1 MKSRNSVRISSFS
14 ASYVYKTFLWMKTE
28 AKLQVRMRKMAK
40 DKDNYGAGSLTVLEG
55 LDAVRKRPGMYI
67 GTTDSQGLMHCLW
80 EIIDNS
86 VDEALAGVCNHI
98 VVTLHSDGSVEVAD
112 NGRGIPVDIEPKTK
126 LTGVEV
132 VLTKLHAGAKFGS
145 SSYGASGGLHG
156 VGSSVVN
163 ALSARLDVEV
173 DRDGKTHHMS
183 FHQGH
188 PGVYTD
194 VDPAHPSPDAPFKR
208 TRKNR
213 PTELEIIGKV
223 SPKTTGTRI
232 RYWADPEIFNDTA
245 EFSYEQLVDRVRQT
259 SFLVPGLKITVIDEN
274 IPETGDESI
283 DEMLEIDDITN
294 TADDESQDFEGT
306 QEVAQSQEPV
316 ADNDA
321 QMQKR
326 DESDDAENAVAGQ
339 TVETDA
345 VAQPQESKYTHARI
359 EEFCHTGGVK
369 DFVDYLSKG
378 EAVSDIWRVTG
389 EDTYVEET
397 QAVGDGG
404 ELHAQKVTRKCAVDI
419 AMRWTNGYDTT
430 MRSFVNVVETP
441 GGGTHV
447 DGYLLGMTKQI
458 RKAIEDNARKLK
470 VNLKDSNMKV
480 ERDDI
485 LAGLVA
491 VITVR
496 IAEPQFQG
504 QTKDVLGT
512 AQVKPIVSK
521 MTDKQF
527 GEMITGS
534 KRGYKE
540 QSGRVLEK
548 IVGEMH
554 ARIQARKTKEVTRR
568 KNALES
574 ASMPPK
580 LSDCQP
586 GNDDVAELFIV
597 EGDSALG
604 TAKAARNSGFQ
615 ALLPIRG
622 KILNVQK
629 ASLSQMLSNKE
640 CAAIIQV
647 VGAGSGASFDIE
659 QARYNKVIMM
669 TDADVDGAHIRILL
683 LTLFY
688 RYMRPL
694 IEYGHVYA
702 AVPPLHR
709 IALTG
714 ARKGEYIYTYSDDE
728 LAGKLAELDKK
739 HISYNED
746 IQRYKGLGEMDADQL
761 ADTTMDPR
769 TRMLRRIR
777 MEDAEQASQIFSLL
791 MGDDV
796 PPRKAFIVENA
807 DDFDRSKIDT

>member
-1 MKSRNSVRISSFS
+1 
-14 ASYVYKTFLWMKTE
+14 
-28 AKLQVRMRKMAK
+28 MA
-40 DKDNYGAGSLTVLEG
+40 KDNYGAGSLTVLEG

-86 VDEALAGVCNHI
+86 VDEALAGACNHI

-112 NGRGIPVDIEPKTK
+112 NGRGIPVDVEPKTK

-132 VLTKLHAGAKFGS
+132 VLTKLHAGAKFGN

-163 ALSARLDVEV
+163 ALSSRLDVEV

-188 PGVYTD
+188 PGVYAD
-194 VDPAHPSPDAPFKR
+194 ADPEHPSPDSPFKR

-245 EFSYEQLVDRVRQT
+245 EFSYEQLIDRVRQT

-283 DEMLEIDDITN
+283 DEMREIDVL
-294 TADDESQDFEGT
+294 ADGTSDAVVDATDEVDDTDNIGSAIEGFD
-306 QEVAQSQEPV
+306 EVAV
-316 ADNDA
+316 DNADEV
-321 QMQKR
+321 
-326 DESDDAENAVAGQ
+326 ESPENATGD
-339 TVETDA
+339 E
-345 VAQPQESKYTHARI
+345 QPSQPSQPARQRYGHARV
-359 EEFCHTGGVK
+359 EEFCHNGGVK
-369 DFVDYLSKG
+369 DFVDFLSKG
-378 EAVSDIWRVTG
+378 EAVSDIWRITG
-389 EDTYVEET
+389 DDTYVEET
-397 QAVGDGG
+397 QAVGEGG
-404 ELHAQKVTRKCAVDI
+404 ELHAQKVTRDCAVDI

-441 GGGTHV
+441 GGGMHV
-447 DGYLLGMTKQI
+447 DGFLQGITKQI
-458 RKAIEDNARKLK
+458 RKAVEDNARKLK

-485 LAGLVA
+485 MAGLVA
-491 VITVR
+491 VVTVR

-512 AQVKPIVSK
+512 AQVKPIVTR
-521 MTDKQF
+521 MTDRQF

-629 ASLSQMLSNKE
+629 ASLAQMLSNKE

-659 QARYNKVIMM
+659 QARYNKIIMM

-694 IEYGHVYA
+694 IEHGHVYA

-714 ARKGEYIYTYSDDE
+714 AHKGEYIYTYSDDE
-728 LAGKLAELDKK
+728 LAGKLSELERK
-739 HISYNED
+739 HIGYNDD

-777 MEDAEQASQIFSLL
+777 MEDAEQANEIFSLL

>member
-1 MKSRNSVRISSFS
+1 
-14 ASYVYKTFLWMKTE
+14 
-28 AKLQVRMRKMAK
+28 MA
-40 DKDNYGAGSLTVLEG
+40 DSYGARSLTVLEG

-86 VDEALAGVCNHI
+86 VDEALAGVCTKI
-98 VVTLHSDGSVEVAD
+98 VVTLHADGSISVAD
-112 NGRGIPVDIEPKTK
+112 NGRGIPVDIEPKTG

-132 VLTKLHAGAKFGS
+132 VLTKLHAGAKFGND
-145 SSYGASGGLHG
+145 SYNAVGGLHG

-163 ALSARLDVEV
+163 ALSSRLDVEV
-173 DRDGKTHHMS
+173 DRNGKTYRME

-188 PGVYTD
+188 PGIFQD
-194 VDPAHPSPDAPFKR
+194 VEADSPSPESHFTR

-213 PTELEIIGKV
+213 PTELREVGKV

-232 RYWADPEIFNDTA
+232 RYWADPEIFNETA
-245 EFSYEQLVDRVRQT
+245 RFSYDQLIDRVRQT
-259 SFLVPGLKITVIDEN
+259 SFLVPGLKLVVIDEN
-274 IPETGDESI
+274 IPENIHEDVHEDVHEDTGEDAAENGVRNAIEDVDESAAEEAAEEAGI
-283 DEMLEIDDITN
+283 SAVSETEAHLS
-294 TADDESQDFEGT
+294 ESMPL
-306 QEVAQSQEPV
+306 VPSHHRV
-316 ADNDA
+316 
-321 QMQKR
+321 
-326 DESDDAENAVAGQ
+326 
-339 TVETDA
+339 VEFMH
-345 VAQPQESKYTHARI
+345 E
-359 EEFCHTGGVK
+359 GGVK
-369 DFVDYLSKG
+369 DFVDFLTVG
-378 EAVSDIWRVTG
+378 EAISDVWHVTG
-389 EDTYVEET
+389 EASYEEET
-397 QAVGDGG
+397 QKVEPNG
-404 ELHAQKVTRKCAVDI
+404 ELKAEKVRRVCGVDI
-419 AMRWTNGYDTT
+419 AMRWVNGYETV

-441 GGGTHV
+441 GGGMHV
-447 DGYLLGMTKQI
+447 DGYLNALTRQV
-458 RKAIEDNARKLK
+458 RKCVEANARKFK
-470 VNLKDSNMKV
+470 VNLKDSHTKI
-480 ERDDI
+480 EREDI
-485 LAGLVA
+485 LAGLV
-491 VITVR
+491 VVVTVR

-512 AQVKPIVSK
+512 AQVKPIVTR

-527 GEMITGS
+527 GEIINGS
-534 KRGYKE
+534 RRGFKD
-540 QSGRVLEK
+540 QSLRVLDK

-554 ARIQARKTKEVTRR
+554 ARVQARKTKEVTRR

-574 ASMPPK
+574 ASMPAK
-580 LSDCQP
+580 LSDSQP
-586 GNDDVAELFIV
+586 GNDDIAELFIV

-604 TAKAARNSGFQ
+604 TAKAARNSMFQ

-629 ASLSQMLSNKE
+629 ASLNQMLSNKE

-659 QARYNKVIMM
+659 QARYSKIIMM

-694 IEYGHVYA
+694 IEAGRVYA

-709 IALTG
+709 IALAG
-714 ARKGEYIYTYSDDE
+714 KHKGEYIYTYSDDE
-728 LAGKLAELDKK
+728 LAKRLSDLKRQRIDFR
-739 HISYNED
+739 ED
-746 IQRYKGLGEMDADQL
+746 VQRYKGLGEMDADQL

-777 MEDAEQASQIFSLL
+777 MEDAENASDIFSLL
-791 MGDDV
+791 MGDEV
-796 PPRKAFIVENA
+796 PPRKQFIVENA

>member
-1 MKSRNSVRISSFS
+1 MPKEE
-14 ASYVYKTFLWMKTE
+14 YG
-28 AKLQVRMRKMAK
+28 AK
-40 DKDNYGAGSLTVLEG
+40 DLSVLEG

-86 VDEALAGVCNHI
+86 VDEALAGFCNNI
-98 VVTLHSDGSVEVAD
+98 VVTLHTDGSVEVAD
-112 NGRGIPVDIEPKTK
+112 NGRGIPVDKEPKTG
-126 LTGVEV
+126 LSGVEV
-132 VLTKLHAGAKFGS
+132 VLTKLHAGAKFGN
-145 SSYGASGGLHG
+145 SSYNAVGGLHG

-163 ALSARLDVEV
+163 ALSSRLDVEV
-173 DRDGKTHHMS
+173 DRDGKTHHMA

-188 PGVYTD
+188 PGVYAD
-194 VDPAHPSPDAPFKR
+194 ADPANPSPDSPFKR
-208 TRKNR
+208 TRKNK

-232 RYWADPEIFNDTA
+232 RYWYDPEIFNKTA
-245 EFSYEQLVDRVRQT
+245 EFSYEQLIDRVRQT
-259 SFLVPGLKITVIDEN
+259 SFLVPGLKITIVDEN
-274 IPETGDESI
+274 VPETNGADTVGTEPNEDVAVVAESLNADE
-283 DEMLEIDDITN
+283 
-294 TADDESQDFEGT
+294 TANATESFSGEDSPLDGFAEL
-306 QEVAQSQEPV
+306 
-316 ADNDA
+316 
-321 QMQKR
+321 
-326 DESDDAENAVAGQ
+326 SDDASVDGDTEAPDEEDFSLSSATEVVDGAFGEQ
-339 TVETDA
+339 PAHPRTVE
-345 VAQPQESKYTHARI
+345 
-359 EEFCHTGGVK
+359 FLHTGGVK
-369 DFVDYLSKG
+369 DFVDFLSKG
-378 EAVSDIWRVTG
+378 EPISDIWRIQG
-389 EDTYVEET
+389 EGTYKEET
-397 QAVGDGG
+397 QAVGEGG
-404 ELHAQKVTRKCAVDI
+404 ELHAQEIERTCGVDI
-419 AMRWTNGYDTT
+419 ALRWVNGYDTT
-430 MRSFVNVVETP
+430 IMSFVNIVETP
-441 GGGTHV
+441 GGGMHV
-447 DGYLLGMTKQI
+447 DGFMNAITKQI
-458 RKAIEDNARKLK
+458 RKAVEDNARKLK
-470 VNLKDSNMKV
+470 VNLKDSAMKV

-485 LAGLVA
+485 QAGLVA
-491 VITVR
+491 VVTARV
-496 IAEPQFQG
+496 AEPQFQG

-512 AQVKPIVSK
+512 AQVKPIVTRL
-521 MTDKQF
+521 TDKQF

-540 QSGRVLEK
+540 QSARVLEK

-554 ARIQARKTKEVTRR
+554 ARIQSRKAKEVTRR

-574 ASMPPK
+574 ASMPAK

-604 TAKAARNSGFQ
+604 TAKAARNAGFQ

-629 ASLSQMLSNKE
+629 ASITQMLSNKE

-647 VGAGSGASFDIE
+647 VGAGSGQSFDIE
-659 QARYNKVIMM
+659 QSRYHKIIMM

-694 IEYGHVYA
+694 IEHGYVYA

-714 ARKGEYIYTYSDDE
+714 SHKGEYIYTYSDDE
-728 LAGKLAELDKK
+728 LAGKLTDLDKK
-739 HISYNED
+739 RIGYNDD

-777 MEDAEQASQIFSLL
+777 MEDAAQASEIFNLL
-791 MGDDV
+791 MGDEV
-796 PPRKAFIVENA
+796 PPRKQFIVDNA

>member
-1 MKSRNSVRISSFS
+1 MPKEE
-14 ASYVYKTFLWMKTE
+14 YG
-28 AKLQVRMRKMAK
+28 AK
-40 DKDNYGAGSLTVLEG
+40 DLSVLEG

-86 VDEALAGVCNHI
+86 VDEALAGFCNNI
-98 VVTLHSDGSVEVAD
+98 VVTLHTDGSVEVAD
-112 NGRGIPVDIEPKTK
+112 NGRGIPVDKEPKTG
-126 LTGVEV
+126 LSGVEV
-132 VLTKLHAGAKFGS
+132 VLTKLHAGAKFGN
-145 SSYGASGGLHG
+145 SSYNAVGGLHG

-163 ALSARLDVEV
+163 ALSSRLDVEV
-173 DRDGKTHHMS
+173 DRDGKTHHMA

-188 PGVYTD
+188 PGVYAD
-194 VDPAHPSPDAPFKR
+194 ADPANPSPDSPFKR
-208 TRKNR
+208 TRKNK

-232 RYWADPEIFNDTA
+232 RYWYDPEIFNKTA
-245 EFSYEQLVDRVRQT
+245 EFSYEQLIDRVRQT
-259 SFLVPGLKITVIDEN
+259 SFLVPGLKITIVDEN
-274 IPETGDESI
+274 VPETNGADTVGTEPNEDVAVVAESLNAN
-283 DEMLEIDDITN
+283 E
-294 TADDESQDFEGT
+294 TANATESFSGEDSPLDGFAEL
-306 QEVAQSQEPV
+306 
-316 ADNDA
+316 
-321 QMQKR
+321 
-326 DESDDAENAVAGQ
+326 SDDASVDGDTEALDEEDFSLSSATEVVDGAFGEQ
-339 TVETDA
+339 PAHPRTVE
-345 VAQPQESKYTHARI
+345 
-359 EEFCHTGGVK
+359 FLHTGGVK
-369 DFVDYLSKG
+369 DFVDFLSKG
-378 EAVSDIWRVTG
+378 EPISDIWRIQG
-389 EDTYVEET
+389 EGTYKEET
-397 QAVGDGG
+397 QAVGEGG
-404 ELHAQKVTRKCAVDI
+404 ELHAQEIERTCGVDI
-419 AMRWTNGYDTT
+419 ALRWVNGYDTT
-430 MRSFVNVVETP
+430 IMSFVNIVETP
-441 GGGTHV
+441 GGGMHV
-447 DGYLLGMTKQI
+447 DGFMNAITKQI
-458 RKAIEDNARKLK
+458 RKAVEDNARKLK
-470 VNLKDSNMKV
+470 VNLKDSAMKV

-485 LAGLVA
+485 QAGLVA
-491 VITVR
+491 VVTARV
-496 IAEPQFQG
+496 AEPQFQG

-512 AQVKPIVSK
+512 AQVKPIVTRL
-521 MTDKQF
+521 TDKQF

-540 QSGRVLEK
+540 QSARVLEK

-554 ARIQARKTKEVTRR
+554 ARIQSRKAKEVTRR

-574 ASMPPK
+574 ASMPAK

-604 TAKAARNSGFQ
+604 TAKAARNAGFQ

-629 ASLSQMLSNKE
+629 ASITQMLSNKE

-647 VGAGSGASFDIE
+647 VGAGSGQSFDIE
-659 QARYNKVIMM
+659 QSRYHKIIMM

-694 IEYGHVYA
+694 IEHGYVYA

-714 ARKGEYIYTYSDDE
+714 SHKGEYIYTYSDDE
-728 LAGKLAELDKK
+728 LAGKLADLDKK
-739 HISYNED
+739 RIGYNDD

-777 MEDAEQASQIFSLL
+777 MEDAAQASEIFNLL
-791 MGDDV
+791 MGDEV
-796 PPRKAFIVENA
+796 PPRKQFIVDNA

>member
-1 MKSRNSVRISSFS
+1 MKSRNSVRISNFS

-132 VLTKLHAGAKFGS
+132 VLTKLHAGAKFGN

-163 ALSARLDVEV
+163 ALSSRLDVEV

-194 VDPAHPSPDAPFKR
+194 ADPEHPSPDAPFKR

-245 EFSYEQLVDRVRQT
+245 EFSYEQLIDRVRQT

-274 IPETGDESI
+274 IPETGDESV
-283 DEMLEIDDITN
+283 DEMLEVDDIAN
-294 TADDESQDFEGT
+294 AAGDEPQEIAESDESEHDAAGHEEAAEQIEEAD
-306 QEVAQSQEPV
+306 VA
-316 ADNDA
+316 
-321 QMQKR
+321 
-326 DESDDAENAVAGQ
+326 
-339 TVETDA
+339 
-345 VAQPQESKYTHARI
+345 AQPQGSKYTHSRI

-378 EAVSDIWRVTG
+378 EAVSAIWRITG

-404 ELHAQKVTRKCAVDI
+404 ELHAQKVTRNCAVDI

-447 DGYLLGMTKQI
+447 DGYLLGLTKQI

-491 VITVR
+491 VVTVR

-521 MTDKQF
+521 MTDRQF

-714 ARKGEYIYTYSDDE
+714 AHKGEYIYTYSDDE
-728 LAGKLAELDKK
+728 LAGKLADLDKK

>member
-1 MKSRNSVRISSFS
+1 M
-14 ASYVYKTFLWMKTE
+14 ASLKEQEQYD
-28 AKLQVRMRKMAK
+28 A
-40 DKDNYGAGSLTVLEG
+40 DSLTVLEG

-80 EIIDNS
+80 EIIDNA
-86 VDEALAGVCNHI
+86 VDEALAGACNHI
-98 VVTLHSDGSVEVAD
+98 IVTLHNDGSIEVAD
-112 NGRGIPVDIEPKTK
+112 NGRGIPVDVEPKTK

-132 VLTKLHAGAKFGS
+132 VLTKLHAGAKFGNA
-145 SSYGASGGLHG
+145 SYNAAGGLHG

-163 ALSARLDVEV
+163 ALSLRLDVEV
-173 DRDGKTHHMS
+173 DRDGKTHHMA

-188 PGVYTD
+188 PGVYSD
-194 VDPAHPSPDAPFKR
+194 ADPENPSPASPFKR
-208 TRKNR
+208 TRKNK
-213 PTELEIIGKV
+213 PTELEIIGTV
-223 SPKTTGTRI
+223 SPKTTGTRV
-232 RYWADPEIFNDTA
+232 RYWADPEIFNSTA
-245 EFSYEQLVDRVRQT
+245 RFSYEQLIDRVRQT
-259 SFLVPGLKITVIDEN
+259 SFLVPGLRITVIDEHV
-274 IPETGDESI
+274 PEGEFSDI
-283 DEMLEIDDITN
+283 QEIDVSASDDANAN
-294 TADDESQDFEGT
+294 TSDLTDDLAFKDESQATVDNESN
-306 QEVAQSQEPV
+306 ELNQSEYESEES
-316 ADNDA
+316 
-321 QMQKR
+321 
-326 DESDDAENAVAGQ
+326 ESDGESEVESDGEIDSESEESEESEESTEQSVANSESARELQ
-339 TVETDA
+339 NNHHPRVVEFL
-345 VAQPQESKYTHARI
+345 HN
-359 EEFCHTGGVK
+359 GGVK
-369 DFVDYLSKG
+369 DFVDFLSKG
-378 EAVSDIWRVTG
+378 QAISDIWRISG

-397 QAVGDGG
+397 QAVDSAGG
-404 ELHAQKVTRKCAVDI
+404 LHAQQVTRKCGVDI
-419 AMRWTNGYDTT
+419 AMRWVNGYDSTII
-430 MRSFVNVVETP
+430 SFVNVVETP
-441 GGGTHV
+441 GGGMHV
-447 DGYLLGMTKQI
+447 DGFLQGLTKQI
-458 RKAIEDNARKLK
+458 RKAVEDNARKLK
-470 VNLKDSNMKV
+470 VNLKDSNTKI

-485 LAGLVA
+485 LAGMVA
-491 VITVR
+491 VVTVR

-512 AQVKPIVSK
+512 AQVKPIVTK
-521 MTDKQF
+521 MTDAQF
-527 GEMITGS
+527 GEMISGS
-534 KRGYKE
+534 KRGFKE
-540 QSGRVLEK
+540 QSARVLEK
-548 IVGEMH
+548 IVSEMH

-604 TAKAARNSGFQ
+604 TAKAARNSAFQ

-629 ASLSQMLSNKE
+629 ASLAQMLSNKE

-647 VGAGSGASFDIE
+647 VGAGSGASFDIS
-659 QARYNKVIMM
+659 QARYNKIVMM

-694 IEYGHVYA
+694 IENGHVYA

-709 IALTG
+709 IALAG
-714 ARKGEYIYTYSDDE
+714 KHKGEYIYTYSDDE
-728 LAGKLAELDKK
+728 LAGKLDDLQAKGIDFN
-739 HISYNED
+739 SD

-777 MEDAEQASQIFSLL
+777 MEDAQQASEVFDLL

-796 PPRKAFIVENA
+796 PPRKQFIVDNA

>member
-1 MKSRNSVRISSFS
+1 MPKEE
-14 ASYVYKTFLWMKTE
+14 YG
-28 AKLQVRMRKMAK
+28 AK
-40 DKDNYGAGSLTVLEG
+40 DLSVLEG

-86 VDEALAGVCNHI
+86 VDEALAGFCNNI
-98 VVTLHSDGSVEVAD
+98 VVTLHTDGSVEVAD
-112 NGRGIPVDIEPKTK
+112 NGRGIPVDKEPKTG
-126 LTGVEV
+126 LSGVEV
-132 VLTKLHAGAKFGS
+132 VLTKLHAGAKFGN
-145 SSYGASGGLHG
+145 SSYNAVGGLHG

-163 ALSARLDVEV
+163 ALSSRLDVEV
-173 DRDGKTHHMS
+173 DRDGKTHHMA

-188 PGVYTD
+188 PGVYAD
-194 VDPAHPSPDAPFKR
+194 ADPVNPSPDSPFKR
-208 TRKNR
+208 TRKNK

-232 RYWADPEIFNDTA
+232 RYWYDPEIFNKTA
-245 EFSYEQLVDRVRQT
+245 EFSYEQLIDRVRQT
-259 SFLVPGLKITVIDEN
+259 SFLVPGLKITIVDEN
-274 IPETGDESI
+274 VPETNGADTVGTEPNEDVAVVAESLNAN
-283 DEMLEIDDITN
+283 E
-294 TADDESQDFEGT
+294 TANATESFSGEDSPLDGFAEL
-306 QEVAQSQEPV
+306 
-316 ADNDA
+316 
-321 QMQKR
+321 
-326 DESDDAENAVAGQ
+326 SDDASVDGDTEALDEEDFSLSSATEVVDGAFGEQ
-339 TVETDA
+339 PAHPRTVE
-345 VAQPQESKYTHARI
+345 
-359 EEFCHTGGVK
+359 FLHTGGVK
-369 DFVDYLSKG
+369 DFVDFLSKG
-378 EAVSDIWRVTG
+378 EPISDIWRIQG
-389 EDTYVEET
+389 EGTYKEET
-397 QAVGDGG
+397 QAVGEGG
-404 ELHAQKVTRKCAVDI
+404 ELHAQEIERTCGVDI
-419 AMRWTNGYDTT
+419 ALRWVNGYDTT
-430 MRSFVNVVETP
+430 IMSFVNIVETP
-441 GGGTHV
+441 GGGMHV
-447 DGYLLGMTKQI
+447 DGFMNAITKQI
-458 RKAIEDNARKLK
+458 RKAVEDNARKLK
-470 VNLKDSNMKV
+470 VNLKDSAMKV

-485 LAGLVA
+485 QAGLVA
-491 VITVR
+491 VVTARV
-496 IAEPQFQG
+496 AEPQFQG

-512 AQVKPIVSK
+512 AQVKPIVTRL
-521 MTDKQF
+521 TDKQF

-540 QSGRVLEK
+540 QSARVLEK

-554 ARIQARKTKEVTRR
+554 ARIQSRKAKEVTRR

-574 ASMPPK
+574 ASMPAK

-604 TAKAARNSGFQ
+604 TAKAARNAGFQ

-629 ASLSQMLSNKE
+629 ASITQMLSNKE

-647 VGAGSGASFDIE
+647 VGAGSGQSFDIE
-659 QARYNKVIMM
+659 QSRYHKIIMM

-694 IEYGHVYA
+694 IEHGYVYA

-714 ARKGEYIYTYSDDE
+714 SHKGEYIYTYSDDE
-728 LAGKLAELDKK
+728 LAGKLADLNKK
-739 HISYNED
+739 RIGYNDD

-777 MEDAEQASQIFSLL
+777 MEDAAQASEIFNLL
-791 MGDDV
+791 MGDEV
-796 PPRKAFIVENA
+796 PPRKQFIVDNA

>member
-1 MKSRNSVRISSFS
+1 MPKEE
-14 ASYVYKTFLWMKTE
+14 YG
-28 AKLQVRMRKMAK
+28 AK
-40 DKDNYGAGSLTVLEG
+40 DLSVLEG

-86 VDEALAGVCNHI
+86 VDEALAGFCNNI
-98 VVTLHSDGSVEVAD
+98 VVTLHTDGSVEVAD
-112 NGRGIPVDIEPKTK
+112 NGRGIPVDKEPKTG
-126 LTGVEV
+126 LSGVEV
-132 VLTKLHAGAKFGS
+132 VLTKLHAGAKFGN
-145 SSYGASGGLHG
+145 SSYNAVGGLHG

-163 ALSARLDVEV
+163 ALSSRLDVEV
-173 DRDGKTHHMS
+173 DRDGKTHHMA

-188 PGVYTD
+188 PGVYAD
-194 VDPAHPSPDAPFKR
+194 ADPANPSPDSPFKR
-208 TRKNR
+208 TRKNK

-232 RYWADPEIFNDTA
+232 RYWYDPEIFNKTA
-245 EFSYEQLVDRVRQT
+245 EFSYEQLIDRVRQT
-259 SFLVPGLKITVIDEN
+259 SFLVPGLKITIVDEN
-274 IPETGDESI
+274 VPETNGADTVGTEPNEDVAVVAESLNAN
-283 DEMLEIDDITN
+283 E
-294 TADDESQDFEGT
+294 TANATESFSGEDSPLDGFAEL
-306 QEVAQSQEPV
+306 
-316 ADNDA
+316 
-321 QMQKR
+321 
-326 DESDDAENAVAGQ
+326 SDDASVDGDTEAPDEEDFSLSSATEVVDGAFGEQ
-339 TVETDA
+339 PAHPRTVE
-345 VAQPQESKYTHARI
+345 
-359 EEFCHTGGVK
+359 FLHTGGVK
-369 DFVDYLSKG
+369 DFVDFLSKG
-378 EAVSDIWRVTG
+378 EPISDIWRIQG
-389 EDTYVEET
+389 EGTYKEET
-397 QAVGDGG
+397 QAVGEGG
-404 ELHAQKVTRKCAVDI
+404 ELHAQEIERTCGVDI
-419 AMRWTNGYDTT
+419 ALRWVNGYDTT
-430 MRSFVNVVETP
+430 IMSFVNIVETP
-441 GGGTHV
+441 GGGMHV
-447 DGYLLGMTKQI
+447 DGFMNAITKQI
-458 RKAIEDNARKLK
+458 RKSVEDNARKLK
-470 VNLKDSNMKV
+470 VNLKDSAMKV

-485 LAGLVA
+485 QAGLVA
-491 VITVR
+491 VVTARV
-496 IAEPQFQG
+496 AEPQFQG

-512 AQVKPIVSK
+512 AQVKPIVTRL
-521 MTDKQF
+521 TDKQF

-540 QSGRVLEK
+540 QSARVLEK

-554 ARIQARKTKEVTRR
+554 ARIQSRKAKEVTRR

-574 ASMPPK
+574 ASMPAK

-604 TAKAARNSGFQ
+604 TAKAARNAGFQ

-629 ASLSQMLSNKE
+629 ASITQMLSNKE

-647 VGAGSGASFDIE
+647 VGAGSGQSFDIE
-659 QARYNKVIMM
+659 QSRYHKIIMM

-694 IEYGHVYA
+694 IEHGYVYA

-714 ARKGEYIYTYSDDE
+714 SHKGEYIYTYSDDE
-728 LAGKLAELDKK
+728 LAGKLADLDKK
-739 HISYNED
+739 RIGYNDD

-777 MEDAEQASQIFSLL
+777 MEDAAQASEIFNLL
-791 MGDDV
+791 MGDEV
-796 PPRKAFIVENA
+796 PPRKQFIVDNA

>member
-1 MKSRNSVRISSFS
+1 MPKEE
-14 ASYVYKTFLWMKTE
+14 YG
-28 AKLQVRMRKMAK
+28 AK
-40 DKDNYGAGSLTVLEG
+40 DLSVLEG

-86 VDEALAGVCNHI
+86 VDEALAGFCNNI
-98 VVTLHSDGSVEVAD
+98 VVTLHTDGSVEVAD
-112 NGRGIPVDIEPKTK
+112 NGRGIPVDKEPKTG
-126 LTGVEV
+126 LSGVEV
-132 VLTKLHAGAKFGS
+132 VLTKLHAGAKFGN
-145 SSYGASGGLHG
+145 SSYNAVGGLHG

-163 ALSARLDVEV
+163 ALSSRLDVEV
-173 DRDGKTHHMS
+173 DRDGKTHHMA

-188 PGVYTD
+188 PGVYAD
-194 VDPAHPSPDAPFKR
+194 ADPVNPSPDSPFKR
-208 TRKNR
+208 TRKNK

-232 RYWADPEIFNDTA
+232 RYWYDPEIFNKTA
-245 EFSYEQLVDRVRQT
+245 EFSYEQLIDRVRQT
-259 SFLVPGLKITVIDEN
+259 SFLVPGLKITIVDEN
-274 IPETGDESI
+274 VPKTNGADTVGTEPNEDVAVVAESLNTNETANATESFSGE
-283 DEMLEIDDITN
+283 DSPLDGFAEL
-294 TADDESQDFEGT
+294 
-306 QEVAQSQEPV
+306 
-316 ADNDA
+316 
-321 QMQKR
+321 
-326 DESDDAENAVAGQ
+326 SDDASVDGDTEAPDEEDFSLSSATEVVDGAFGEQ
-339 TVETDA
+339 PAHPRTVE
-345 VAQPQESKYTHARI
+345 
-359 EEFCHTGGVK
+359 FLHTGGVK
-369 DFVDYLSKG
+369 DFVDFLSKG
-378 EAVSDIWRVTG
+378 EPISDIWRIQG
-389 EDTYVEET
+389 EGTYKEET
-397 QAVGDGG
+397 QAVGEGG
-404 ELHAQKVTRKCAVDI
+404 ELHAQEIERTCGVDI
-419 AMRWTNGYDTT
+419 ALRWVNGYDTT
-430 MRSFVNVVETP
+430 IMSFVNIVETP
-441 GGGTHV
+441 GGGMHV
-447 DGYLLGMTKQI
+447 DGFMNAITKQI
-458 RKAIEDNARKLK
+458 RKAVEDNARKLK
-470 VNLKDSNMKV
+470 VNLKDSAMKV

-485 LAGLVA
+485 QAGLVA
-491 VITVR
+491 VVTARV
-496 IAEPQFQG
+496 AEPQFQG

-512 AQVKPIVSK
+512 AQVKPIVTRL
-521 MTDKQF
+521 TDKQF

-540 QSGRVLEK
+540 QSARVLEK

-554 ARIQARKTKEVTRR
+554 ARIQSRKAKEVTRR

-574 ASMPPK
+574 ASMPAK

-604 TAKAARNSGFQ
+604 TAKAARNAGFQ

-629 ASLSQMLSNKE
+629 ASITQMLSNKE

-647 VGAGSGASFDIE
+647 VGAGSGQSFDIE
-659 QARYNKVIMM
+659 QSRYHKIIMM

-694 IEYGHVYA
+694 IEHGYVYA

-714 ARKGEYIYTYSDDE
+714 SHKGEYIYTYSDDE
-728 LAGKLAELDKK
+728 LAGKLADLDKK
-739 HISYNED
+739 HIGYNDD

-777 MEDAEQASQIFSLL
+777 MEDAAQASEIFSLL

-796 PPRKAFIVENA
+796 PPRKQFIVDNA

>member
-1 MKSRNSVRISSFS
+1 MKSRNSVRISNFS

-132 VLTKLHAGAKFGS
+132 VLTKLHAGAKFGN

-163 ALSARLDVEV
+163 ALSSRLDVEV

-194 VDPAHPSPDAPFKR
+194 ADPEHPSPDAPFKR

-245 EFSYEQLVDRVRQT
+245 EFSYEQLIDRVRQT

-274 IPETGDESI
+274 IPETGDESV
-283 DEMLEIDDITN
+283 DEMLEVDDIAN
-294 TADDESQDFEGT
+294 AAGDEPQEIAESDESEHDAAEHEEAAEQIEEAD
-306 QEVAQSQEPV
+306 VA
-316 ADNDA
+316 
-321 QMQKR
+321 
-326 DESDDAENAVAGQ
+326 
-339 TVETDA
+339 
-345 VAQPQESKYTHARI
+345 AQPQGSKYTHSRI

-378 EAVSDIWRVTG
+378 EAVSAIWRITG

-404 ELHAQKVTRKCAVDI
+404 ELHAQKVTRNCAVDI

-447 DGYLLGMTKQI
+447 DGYLLGLTKQI

-491 VITVR
+491 VVTVR

-521 MTDKQF
+521 MTDRQF

-540 QSGRVLEK
+540 QSGRVLER

-714 ARKGEYIYTYSDDE
+714 AHKGEYIYTYSDDE
-728 LAGKLAELDKK
+728 LAGKLADLDKK

>member
-1 MKSRNSVRISSFS
+1 MPKEE
-14 ASYVYKTFLWMKTE
+14 YG
-28 AKLQVRMRKMAK
+28 AK
-40 DKDNYGAGSLTVLEG
+40 DLAVLEG

-86 VDEALAGVCNHI
+86 VDEALAGFCNNI
-98 VVTLHSDGSVEVAD
+98 VVTLHTDGSVEVAD
-112 NGRGIPVDIEPKTK
+112 NGRGIPVDKEPKTG
-126 LTGVEV
+126 LSGVEV
-132 VLTKLHAGAKFGS
+132 VLTKLHAGAKFGN
-145 SSYGASGGLHG
+145 SSYNAVGGLHG

-163 ALSARLDVEV
+163 ALSSRLDVEV
-173 DRDGKTHHMS
+173 DRDGKTHHMA

-188 PGVYTD
+188 PGVYAD
-194 VDPAHPSPDAPFKR
+194 ADPVNPSPDSPFKR
-208 TRKNR
+208 TRKNK

-232 RYWADPEIFNDTA
+232 RYWYDPEIFNKTA
-245 EFSYEQLVDRVRQT
+245 EFSYEQLIDRVRQT
-259 SFLVPGLKITVIDEN
+259 SFLVPGLKITIVDEN
-274 IPETGDESI
+274 VPKTNGADTVGTEPNEDVAVVAESLNTNETANATESFSGE
-283 DEMLEIDDITN
+283 DSPLDGFAEL
-294 TADDESQDFEGT
+294 
-306 QEVAQSQEPV
+306 
-316 ADNDA
+316 
-321 QMQKR
+321 
-326 DESDDAENAVAGQ
+326 SDDASVDGDTEAPDEEDFSLSSATEVVDGAFGEQ
-339 TVETDA
+339 PAHPRTVE
-345 VAQPQESKYTHARI
+345 
-359 EEFCHTGGVK
+359 FLHTGGVK
-369 DFVDYLSKG
+369 DFVDFLSKG
-378 EAVSDIWRVTG
+378 EPISDIWRIQG
-389 EDTYVEET
+389 EGTYKEET
-397 QAVGDGG
+397 QAVGEGG
-404 ELHAQKVTRKCAVDI
+404 ELHAQEIERTCGVDI
-419 AMRWTNGYDTT
+419 ALRWVNGYDTT
-430 MRSFVNVVETP
+430 IMSFVNIVETP
-441 GGGTHV
+441 GGGMHV
-447 DGYLLGMTKQI
+447 DGFMNAITKQI
-458 RKAIEDNARKLK
+458 RKAVEDNARKLK
-470 VNLKDSNMKV
+470 VNLKDSAMKV

-485 LAGLVA
+485 QAGLVA
-491 VITVR
+491 VVTARV
-496 IAEPQFQG
+496 AEPQFQG

-512 AQVKPIVSK
+512 AQVKPIVTRL
-521 MTDKQF
+521 TDKQF

-540 QSGRVLEK
+540 QSARVLEK

-554 ARIQARKTKEVTRR
+554 ARIQSRKAKEVTRR

-574 ASMPPK
+574 ASMPAK

-604 TAKAARNSGFQ
+604 TAKAARNAGFQ

-629 ASLSQMLSNKE
+629 ASITQMLSNKE

-647 VGAGSGASFDIE
+647 VGAGSGQSFDIE
-659 QARYNKVIMM
+659 QSRYHKIIMM

-694 IEYGHVYA
+694 IEHGYVYA

-714 ARKGEYIYTYSDDE
+714 SHKGEYIYTYSDDE
-728 LAGKLAELDKK
+728 LAGKLADLDKK
-739 HISYNED
+739 RIGYNDD

-777 MEDAEQASQIFSLL
+777 MEDAAQASEIFNLL
-791 MGDDV
+791 MGDEV
-796 PPRKAFIVENA
+796 PPRKQFIVDNA

>member
-1 MKSRNSVRISSFS
+1 
-14 ASYVYKTFLWMKTE
+14 
-28 AKLQVRMRKMAK
+28 MAK

-132 VLTKLHAGAKFGS
+132 VLTKLHAGAKFGN

-163 ALSARLDVEV
+163 ALSSRLDVEV

-194 VDPAHPSPDAPFKR
+194 ADPEHPSPDAPFKR

-245 EFSYEQLVDRVRQT
+245 EFSYEQLIDRVRQT

-274 IPETGDESI
+274 IPETGDESV
-283 DEMLEIDDITN
+283 DEMLEIDDIAN
-294 TADDESQDFEGT
+294 AAGDEPQEIAESDESEHDAAEHEEAAEQIEEAD
-306 QEVAQSQEPV
+306 VA
-316 ADNDA
+316 
-321 QMQKR
+321 
-326 DESDDAENAVAGQ
+326 
-339 TVETDA
+339 
-345 VAQPQESKYTHARI
+345 AQPQGSKYTHSRI

-378 EAVSDIWRVTG
+378 EAVSAIWRITG

-404 ELHAQKVTRKCAVDI
+404 ELHAQKVTRNCAVDI

-447 DGYLLGMTKQI
+447 DGYLLGLTKQI

-491 VITVR
+491 VVTVR

-521 MTDKQF
+521 MTDRQF

-629 ASLSQMLSNKE
+629 ASLSQMLLNKE

-714 ARKGEYIYTYSDDE
+714 AHKGEYIYTYSDDE
-728 LAGKLAELDKK
+728 LAGKLADLDKK

>member
-1 MKSRNSVRISSFS
+1 
-14 ASYVYKTFLWMKTE
+14 
-28 AKLQVRMRKMAK
+28 MA
-40 DKDNYGAGSLTVLEG
+40 KDNYGAKSLTVLEG

-80 EIIDNS
+80 EIIDNA
-86 VDEALAGVCNHI
+86 VDEALAGACDHI
-98 VVTLHSDGSVEVAD
+98 IVTLHDDGSVEVAD
-112 NGRGIPVDIEPKTK
+112 NGRGIPVDVEPKTK

-132 VLTKLHAGAKFGS
+132 VLTKLHAGAKFGN

-163 ALSARLDVEV
+163 ALSSRLDVEV
-173 DRDGKTHHMS
+173 DRDGKTHHMA

-188 PGVYTD
+188 PGVYSD
-194 VDPAHPSPDAPFKR
+194 EDPTHPSPNSPFKK

-223 SPKTTGTRI
+223 RPKTTGTRI

-245 EFSYEQLVDRVRQT
+245 EFSYDQLIDRVRQT

-274 IPETGDESI
+274 IPETGDEAV
-283 DEMLEIDDITN
+283 DEMLEVDAEGN
-294 TADDESQDFEGT
+294 AADMAQPDSAATDESPE
-306 QEVAQSQEPV
+306 SQTGD
-316 ADNDA
+316 AD
-321 QMQKR
+321 
-326 DESDDAENAVAGQ
+326 
-339 TVETDA
+339 
-345 VAQPQESKYTHARI
+345 AQPQENAVQTTRPKYPHARI
-359 EEFCHTGGVK
+359 EEFLHTGGVR
-369 DFVDYLSKG
+369 DFVDFLSKG
-378 EAVSDIWRVTG
+378 EAVSDIWRITG
-389 EDTYVEET
+389 DDTYVEET
-397 QAVGDGG
+397 QAVGDDG
-404 ELHAQKVTRKCAVDI
+404 ELHAQKVTRDCAVDI
-419 AMRWTNGYDTT
+419 AIRWTNGYDTT

-447 DGYLLGMTKQI
+447 DGFLQGITKQV
-458 RKAIEDNARKLK
+458 RKAVEDNARKLK

-491 VITVR
+491 VVTVR

-521 MTDKQF
+521 MTDRQF

-554 ARIQARKTKEVTRR
+554 ARVQARKTKEVTRR

-629 ASLSQMLSNKE
+629 ASLAQMLSNKE

-659 QARYNKVIMM
+659 QARYNKIIMM

-714 ARKGEYIYTYSDDE
+714 VHKGEFIYTYSDDE
-728 LAGKLAELDKK
+728 LAGKLAELDRK
-739 HISYNED
+739 HIGYNED

-777 MEDAEQASQIFSLL
+777 MEDAEQASHIFSLL

>member
-1 MKSRNSVRISSFS
+1 MKSRNSVRISNFS

-132 VLTKLHAGAKFGS
+132 VLTKLHAGAKFGN
-145 SSYGASGGLHG
+145 SSYGASGGLHC

-163 ALSARLDVEV
+163 ALSSRLDVEV

-194 VDPAHPSPDAPFKR
+194 ADPEHPSPDAPFKR

-245 EFSYEQLVDRVRQT
+245 EFSYEQLIDRVRQT

-274 IPETGDESI
+274 IPETGDESV
-283 DEMLEIDDITN
+283 DEMLEVDDIAN
-294 TADDESQDFEGT
+294 AAGDEPQEIAESDESEHDAAEHEEAAEQIEEAD
-306 QEVAQSQEPV
+306 VA
-316 ADNDA
+316 
-321 QMQKR
+321 
-326 DESDDAENAVAGQ
+326 
-339 TVETDA
+339 
-345 VAQPQESKYTHARI
+345 AQPQGSKYTHSRI

-378 EAVSDIWRVTG
+378 EAVSAIWRITG

-404 ELHAQKVTRKCAVDI
+404 ELHAQKVTRNCAVDI

-447 DGYLLGMTKQI
+447 DGYLLGLTKQI

-491 VITVR
+491 VVTVR

-521 MTDKQF
+521 MTDRQF

-629 ASLSQMLSNKE
+629 ASLSQMLLNKE

-714 ARKGEYIYTYSDDE
+714 AHKGEYIYTYSDDE
-728 LAGKLAELDKK
+728 LAGKLADLDKK

>member
-1 MKSRNSVRISSFS
+1 MSGDIIAQTYRIINELSEFTQCSIFSNCFTFFVFDRSSTN
-14 ASYVYKTFLWMKTE
+14 VGFLPAW
-28 AKLQVRMRKMAK
+28 
-40 DKDNYGAGSLTVLEG
+40 KDNSRLYS
-55 LDAVRKRPGMYI
+55 
-67 GTTDSQGLMHCLW
+67 S
-80 EIIDNS
+80 N
-86 VDEALAGVCNHI
+86 
-98 VVTLHSDGSVEVAD
+98 
-112 NGRGIPVDIEPKTK
+112 IE
-126 LTGVEV
+126 
-132 VLTKLHAGAKFGS
+132 
-145 SSYGASGGLHG
+145 
-156 VGSSVVN
+156 
-163 ALSARLDVEV
+163 
-173 DRDGKTHHMS
+173 
-183 FHQGH
+183 
-188 PGVYTD
+188 
-194 VDPAHPSPDAPFKR
+194 HPSPDAPFKR

-245 EFSYEQLVDRVRQT
+245 EFSYEQLIDRVRQT

-274 IPETGDESI
+274 IPETGDESV
-283 DEMLEIDDITN
+283 DEMLEVDDIAN
-294 TADDESQDFEGT
+294 AAGDEPQEIAESDESEHDAAGHE
-306 QEVAQSQEPV
+306 EADVA
-316 ADNDA
+316 
-321 QMQKR
+321 
-326 DESDDAENAVAGQ
+326 
-339 TVETDA
+339 
-345 VAQPQESKYTHARI
+345 AQPQGSKYTHSRI

-378 EAVSDIWRVTG
+378 EAVSAIWRITG

-404 ELHAQKVTRKCAVDI
+404 ELHAQKVTRNCAVDI

-447 DGYLLGMTKQI
+447 DGYLLGLTKQI

-491 VITVR
+491 VVTVR

-521 MTDKQF
+521 MTDRQF

-714 ARKGEYIYTYSDDE
+714 AHKGEYIYTYSDDE
-728 LAGKLAELDKK
+728 LAGKLADLDKK

>member
-1 MKSRNSVRISSFS
+1 MKSRNSVRISNFS

-132 VLTKLHAGAKFGS
+132 VLTKLHAGAKFGN

-163 ALSARLDVEV
+163 ALSSRLDVEV

-194 VDPAHPSPDAPFKR
+194 ADPEHPSPDAPFKR

-245 EFSYEQLVDRVRQT
+245 EFSYEQLIDRVRQT

-274 IPETGDESI
+274 IPETGDESV
-283 DEMLEIDDITN
+283 DEMLEVDDIAN
-294 TADDESQDFEGT
+294 AAGDEPQEIAESDESEHDAAEHEEAAEQIEEAD
-306 QEVAQSQEPV
+306 VA
-316 ADNDA
+316 
-321 QMQKR
+321 
-326 DESDDAENAVAGQ
+326 
-339 TVETDA
+339 
-345 VAQPQESKYTHARI
+345 AQPQGSKYTHSRI

-378 EAVSDIWRVTG
+378 EAVSAIWRIAG

-404 ELHAQKVTRKCAVDI
+404 ELHAQKVTRNCAVDI

-447 DGYLLGMTKQI
+447 DGYLLGLTKQI

-491 VITVR
+491 VVTVR

-521 MTDKQF
+521 MTDRQF

-714 ARKGEYIYTYSDDE
+714 AHKGEYIYTYSDDE
-728 LAGKLAELDKK
+728 LAGKLADLDKK

>member
-1 MKSRNSVRISSFS
+1 MPKEE
-14 ASYVYKTFLWMKTE
+14 YG
-28 AKLQVRMRKMAK
+28 AK
-40 DKDNYGAGSLTVLEG
+40 DLSVLEG

-86 VDEALAGVCNHI
+86 VDEALAGFCNNI
-98 VVTLHSDGSVEVAD
+98 VVTLHTDGSVEVAD
-112 NGRGIPVDIEPKTK
+112 NGRGIPVDKEPKTG
-126 LTGVEV
+126 LSGVEV
-132 VLTKLHAGAKFGS
+132 VLTKLHAGAKFGN
-145 SSYGASGGLHG
+145 SSYNAVGGLHG

-163 ALSARLDVEV
+163 ALSSRLDVEV
-173 DRDGKTHHMS
+173 DRDGKTHHMA

-188 PGVYTD
+188 PGVYAD
-194 VDPAHPSPDAPFKR
+194 ADPVNPSPDSPFKR
-208 TRKNR
+208 TRKNK

-232 RYWADPEIFNDTA
+232 RYWYDPEIFNKTA
-245 EFSYEQLVDRVRQT
+245 EFSYEQLIDRVRQT
-259 SFLVPGLKITVIDEN
+259 SFLVPGLKITIVDEN
-274 IPETGDESI
+274 VPKTNGADTVGTEPNEDVAVVAESLNANETANATESFSGE
-283 DEMLEIDDITN
+283 DSPLDGFAEL
-294 TADDESQDFEGT
+294 
-306 QEVAQSQEPV
+306 
-316 ADNDA
+316 
-321 QMQKR
+321 
-326 DESDDAENAVAGQ
+326 SDDASVDGDTEAPDEEDFSLSSATEVVDGAFGEQ
-339 TVETDA
+339 PAHPRTVE
-345 VAQPQESKYTHARI
+345 
-359 EEFCHTGGVK
+359 FLHTGGVK
-369 DFVDYLSKG
+369 DFVDFLSKG
-378 EAVSDIWRVTG
+378 EPISDIWRIQG
-389 EDTYVEET
+389 EGTYKEET
-397 QAVGDGG
+397 QAVGEGG
-404 ELHAQKVTRKCAVDI
+404 ELHAQEIERTCGVDI
-419 AMRWTNGYDTT
+419 ALRWVNGYDTT
-430 MRSFVNVVETP
+430 IMSFVNIVETP
-441 GGGTHV
+441 GGGMHV
-447 DGYLLGMTKQI
+447 DGFMNAITKQI
-458 RKAIEDNARKLK
+458 RKAVEDNARKLK
-470 VNLKDSNMKV
+470 VNLKDSAMKV

-485 LAGLVA
+485 QAGLVA
-491 VITVR
+491 VVTARV
-496 IAEPQFQG
+496 AEPQFQG

-512 AQVKPIVSK
+512 AQVKPIVTRL
-521 MTDKQF
+521 TDKQF

-540 QSGRVLEK
+540 QSARVLEK

-554 ARIQARKTKEVTRR
+554 ARIQSRKAKEVTRR

-574 ASMPPK
+574 ASMPAK

-604 TAKAARNSGFQ
+604 TAKAARNAGFQ

-629 ASLSQMLSNKE
+629 ASITQMLSNKE

-647 VGAGSGASFDIE
+647 VGAGSGQSFDIE
-659 QARYNKVIMM
+659 QSRYHKIIMM

-694 IEYGHVYA
+694 IEHGYVYA

-714 ARKGEYIYTYSDDE
+714 SHKGEYIYTYSDDE
-728 LAGKLAELDKK
+728 LAGKLADLDKK
-739 HISYNED
+739 HIGYNDD

-777 MEDAEQASQIFSLL
+777 MEDAAQASEIFSLL

-796 PPRKAFIVENA
+796 PPRKQFIVDNA

>member
-1 MKSRNSVRISSFS
+1 M
-14 ASYVYKTFLWMKTE
+14 ASLKEQEQYD
-28 AKLQVRMRKMAK
+28 A
-40 DKDNYGAGSLTVLEG
+40 DSLTVLEG

-80 EIIDNS
+80 EIIDNA
-86 VDEALAGVCNHI
+86 VDEALAGACNHI
-98 VVTLHSDGSVEVAD
+98 IVTLHNDGSIEVAD
-112 NGRGIPVDIEPKTK
+112 NGRGIPVDVEPKTK

-132 VLTKLHAGAKFGS
+132 VLTKLHAGAKFGNA
-145 SSYGASGGLHG
+145 SYNAAGGLHG

-163 ALSARLDVEV
+163 ALSLRLDVEV
-173 DRDGKTHHMS
+173 DRDGKTHHMA

-188 PGVYTD
+188 PGVYSD
-194 VDPAHPSPDAPFKR
+194 ADPENPSPASPFKR
-208 TRKNR
+208 TRKNK
-213 PTELEIIGKV
+213 PTELEIIGTV
-223 SPKTTGTRI
+223 SPKTTGTRV
-232 RYWADPEIFNDTA
+232 RYWADPEIFNSTA
-245 EFSYEQLVDRVRQT
+245 RFSYEQLIDRVRQT
-259 SFLVPGLKITVIDEN
+259 SFLVPGLRITVIDEHV
-274 IPETGDESI
+274 PEGEFSDI
-283 DEMLEIDDITN
+283 QEIDVSASDDANAN
-294 TADDESQDFEGT
+294 TSDLTDDLAFKDESQATVDNESN
-306 QEVAQSQEPV
+306 ELNQSEYESEES
-316 ADNDA
+316 
-321 QMQKR
+321 
-326 DESDDAENAVAGQ
+326 ESDGESEVESDGEIDSESEESEESEESTEQSVANSESARELQ
-339 TVETDA
+339 NNHHPRVVEFL
-345 VAQPQESKYTHARI
+345 HN
-359 EEFCHTGGVK
+359 GGVK
-369 DFVDYLSKG
+369 DFVDFLSKG
-378 EAVSDIWRVTG
+378 QAISDIWRISG

-397 QAVGDGG
+397 QAVDSAGD
-404 ELHAQKVTRKCAVDI
+404 LHAQQVTRKCGVDI
-419 AMRWTNGYDTT
+419 AMRWVNGYDSTIV
-430 MRSFVNVVETP
+430 SFVNVVETP
-441 GGGTHV
+441 GGGMHV
-447 DGYLLGMTKQI
+447 DGFLQGLTKQI
-458 RKAIEDNARKLK
+458 RKAVEDNARKLK
-470 VNLKDSNMKV
+470 VNLKDSNTKI

-485 LAGLVA
+485 LAGMVA
-491 VITVR
+491 VVTVR

-512 AQVKPIVSK
+512 AQVKPIVTK
-521 MTDKQF
+521 MTDAQF
-527 GEMITGS
+527 GEMISGS
-534 KRGYKE
+534 KRGFKE
-540 QSGRVLEK
+540 QSARVLEK
-548 IVGEMH
+548 IVSEMH

-604 TAKAARNSGFQ
+604 TAKAARNSAFQ

-629 ASLSQMLSNKE
+629 ASLAQMLSNKE

-647 VGAGSGASFDIE
+647 VGAGSGASFDIS
-659 QARYNKVIMM
+659 QARYNKIVMM

-709 IALTG
+709 IALAG
-714 ARKGEYIYTYSDDE
+714 KRKGEYIYTYSDDE
-728 LAGKLAELDKK
+728 LAGKLDDLQAKGIDFN
-739 HISYNED
+739 SD

-777 MEDAEQASQIFSLL
+777 MEDAQQASEVFDLL

-796 PPRKAFIVENA
+796 PPRKQFIVDNA

>member
-1 MKSRNSVRISSFS
+1 MPES
-14 ASYVYKTFLWMKTE
+14 
-28 AKLQVRMRKMAK
+28 
-40 DKDNYGAGSLTVLEG
+40 YGADSLTVLEG

-86 VDEALAGVCNHI
+86 VDEALAGACDHI
-98 VVTLHSDGSVEVAD
+98 TVTLHTDGSLEVAD
-112 NGRGIPVDIEPKTK
+112 NGRGIPVDVEPKTK

-132 VLTKLHAGAKFGS
+132 VLTKLHAGAKFGN
-145 SSYGASGGLHG
+145 SSYNAAGGLHG

-163 ALSARLDVEV
+163 ALSSRLDVEV
-173 DRDGKTHHMS
+173 DRDGKTHHMA

-188 PGVYTD
+188 PGVYAD
-194 VDPAHPSPDAPFKR
+194 ADPAHPSPDSPFKR
-208 TRKNR
+208 TRRNK
-213 PTELEIIGKV
+213 PTELEIIGTV
-223 SPKTTGTRI
+223 SPRTTGTRI

-245 EFSYEQLVDRVRQT
+245 EFSYQQLIDRVRQT
-259 SFLVPGLKITVIDEN
+259 SFLVPGLKITVVDEN
-274 IPETGDESI
+274 IPETGDESVDDLREV
-283 DEMLEIDDITN
+283 DER
-294 TADDESQDFEGT
+294 ADQPESPDQPEPLVQSEHAEAIAPREGT
-306 QEVAQSQEPV
+306 VDCGPFGV
-316 ADNDA
+316 
-321 QMQKR
+321 
-326 DESDDAENAVAGQ
+326 
-339 TVETDA
+339 
-345 VAQPQESKYTHARI
+345 QPAHARV
-359 EEFCHTGGVK
+359 EEFMHTGGVK
-369 DFVDYLSKG
+369 DFVDFLSKG
-378 EAVSDIWRVTG
+378 EPICDVWRIQG
-389 EDTYVEET
+389 EATYKEET

-404 ELHAQKVTRKCAVDI
+404 ELHAEQIERNCAVDI
-419 AMRWTNGYDTT
+419 ALRWVNGYDTT
-430 MRSFVNVVETP
+430 LVSFVNVVETP

-447 DGYLLGMTKQI
+447 DGFLAGLTRQI
-458 RKAIEDNARKLK
+458 RKAVEDNARKLK
-470 VNLKDSNMKV
+470 VNLKDSAMKV

-485 LAGLVA
+485 MAGLVA
-491 VITVR
+491 VVTVR

-512 AQVKPIVSK
+512 APVKPIVSRI
-521 MTDKQF
+521 TDRQF

-574 ASMPPK
+574 ASMPAK

-604 TAKAARNSGFQ
+604 TAKAARNAGFQ

-629 ASLSQMLSNKE
+629 ASITQMLSNKE

-647 VGAGSGASFDIE
+647 VGAGSGQSFDIE
-659 QARYNKVIMM
+659 QSRYHKIIMM

-694 IEYGHVYA
+694 IEHGYVYA

-714 ARKGEYIYTYSDDE
+714 SHKGEYLYTYSDDE
-728 LAGKLAELDKK
+728 LADKLAELDAK
-739 HISYNED
+739 HIGYADD

-777 MEDAEQASQIFSLL
+777 MEDAAQASEVFSLL

-796 PPRKAFIVENA
+796 PPRKQFIVDNA

>member
-1 MKSRNSVRISSFS
+1 MGI
-14 ASYVYKTFLWMKTE
+14 
-28 AKLQVRMRKMAK
+28 MAK
-40 DKDNYGAGSLTVLEG
+40 ENYSADSLTVLEG

-86 VDEALAGVCNHI
+86 VDEALAGACNDI
-98 VVTLHSDGSVEVAD
+98 KVILHTDGSIEVDD
-112 NGRGIPVDIEPKTK
+112 NGRGIPVDVEPKTG

-132 VLTKLHAGAKFGS
+132 VLTKLHAGAKFGNA
-145 SSYGASGGLHG
+145 SYNAAGGLHG

-163 ALSARLDVEV
+163 ALSSRLDVEV
-173 DRDGKTHHMS
+173 DRNGKTYHMA

-188 PGVYTD
+188 PGVYQD
-194 VDPAHPSPDAPFKR
+194 ADPSKPSPDSPFKR

-213 PTELEIIGKV
+213 ATELEVIGKV

-245 EFSYEQLVDRVRQT
+245 QFSYEQLIDRVRQT
-259 SFLVPGLKITVIDEN
+259 TFLVPGLKITVIDEN
-274 IPETGDESI
+274 IPETGDVSV
-283 DEMLEIDDITN
+283 DAMLEVDTPEETTGIAGNALGNDTDAGVGTVDSSDSTDSTDIADHADDNPDTGQVEN
-294 TADDESQDFEGT
+294 TAADGAADDRE
-306 QEVAQSQEPV
+306 AQAANQAAIAS
-316 ADNDA
+316 
-321 QMQKR
+321 
-326 DESDDAENAVAGQ
+326 AVRPHRR
-339 TVETDA
+339 V
-345 VAQPQESKYTHARI
+345 
-359 EEFCHTGGVK
+359 EEFLHTGGVK
-369 DFVDYLSKG
+369 DFVDFLSKG
-378 EAVSDIWRVTG
+378 EPVCDIWRISG
-389 EDTYVEET
+389 EDTYTEET
-397 QAVGDGG
+397 QAVDSKG
-404 ELHAQKVTRKCAVDI
+404 ELHAQNIERTCKVDI
-419 AMRWTNGYDTT
+419 ALRWVNGYDTT
-430 MRSFVNVVETP
+430 LRSFVNVVETP
-441 GGGTHV
+441 GGGMHV
-447 DGYLLGMTKQI
+447 DGFLQGITKQI
-458 RKAIEDNARKLK
+458 RKSVEDNARKLK
-470 VNLKDSNMKV
+470 VNLKDSKTRV

-491 VITVR
+491 VVTVR

-512 AQVKPIVSK
+512 APVRPIVSK
-521 MTDKQF
+521 MTEQQF

-568 KNALES
+568 KNALEA
-574 ASMPPK
+574 ASMPAK

-586 GNDDVAELFIV
+586 GNDDIAELFIV

-604 TAKAARNSGFQ
+604 TAKAARNSSFQ

-640 CAAIIQV
+640 CASIIQV
-647 VGAGSGASFDIE
+647 VGAGSGASFDLS
-659 QARYNKVIMM
+659 QARYNKIIMM

-694 IEYGHVYA
+694 IEAGHVYA

-709 IALTG
+709 IALAG
-714 ARKGEYIYTYSDDE
+714 KHKGEFIYTYSDDE
-728 LAGKLAELDKK
+728 LSGKLADLDRR
-739 HISYNED
+739 HIDYNPD

-769 TRMLRRIR
+769 SRMLRRIR
-777 MEDAEQASQIFSLL
+777 MEDAQKAAGIFDLL
-791 MGDDV
+791 MGGEV
-796 PPRKAFIVENA
+796 PPRRQFIVENA